1 MSAAPLQGLRV
12 LDLSKVLAGPI
23 CAQYLAD
30 MGADVIKVESP
41 EGDETRAWP
50 PYLTDADGRRNGSIF
65 LAANRNKRSLALDL
79 RRPKGRDVVRRL
91 AARSDVVLESFGP
104 GVAARLGV
112 DAETLHAAHPRLV
125 CCRISGYGSVGP
137 MREGKGYDMIL
148 QAFCGLTSMTGEAGG
163 PPVRAPYSPVD
174 QATGLHA
181 MGGILALL
189 LERQRTGRGGIVDAS
204 LFDTATGLVSYYLQG
219 FWMHGREPQRSG
231 SGHESLC
238 PYQAFDTADRPII
251 LGVANDGLWAR
262 FCQVAGLQDWAAREG
277 FATNAE
283 RVARRAETVALVQ
296 AALATRTRDDWLQRL
311 NDAGIPCS
319 PLHNLAELVAHP
331 HTAASG
337 MLREHHDDRLG
348 TWHSVAQPLRFD
360 GRRSE
365 RAEPPP
371 ACGAQGP
378 DVLREAGFADDEI
391 AALQASGVLSGPR

>member
-1 MSAAPLQGLRV
+1 MSTSPLQGLRV

-41 EGDETRAWP
+41 DGDETRAWP
-50 PYLTDADGRRNGSIF
+50 PFRVDAEGRRNGAIF

-79 RRPKGRDVVRRL
+79 RRPEGRDVVRRL
-91 AARSDVVLESFGP
+91 AARSDVVIESFGP

-137 MREGKGYDMIL
+137 MRDGKGYDMVL
-148 QAFCGLTSMTGEAGG
+148 QAFCGLTSMTGERDG

-174 QATGLHA
+174 QATGAHA

-189 LERQRTGRGGIVDAS
+189 LERHRTGRGGIVDAS
-204 LFDTATGLVSYYLQG
+204 LFDTATALASYYLQG
-219 FWMHGREPQRSG
+219 LWIHGREPERSG

-251 LGVANDGLWAR
+251 LGVANDGLWQR
-262 FCQVAGLQDWAAREG
+262 FCQAAGLQDWADRPG

-283 RVARRAETVALVQ
+283 RVTRRAETVALVQ
-296 AALATRTRDDWLQRL
+296 AALRTRTRDDWLARL

-319 PLHNLAELVAHP
+319 PLHSLGELASHP

-337 MLREHHDDRLG
+337 MLRSHHDPRLG
-348 TWHSVAQPLRFD
+348 DWRSVAQPLRFD
-360 GRRSE
+360 GERSA
-365 RAEPPP
+365 RAEAPP
-371 ACGAQGP
+371 ACGA
-378 DVLREAGFADDEI
+378 DSEAVLREAGLSEAEIGRLRAD
-391 AALQASGVLSGPR
+391 GVLGAAG